1 MKNEDNPLIFRA
13 LEFFIN
19 EPYKKIHLRE
29 FSRKL
34 KISPNSASRFLGC
47 FVKEKL
53 VNEERVA
60 NLRYFIANLDSATF
74 RQVKKVYSIKQIE
87 DVGLVGGLKDL
98 CVHLVIFGSVGKGI
112 DSSES
117 DVDILVI
124 GKDKKKIE
132 EKIRSVQKK
141 FNRELAPVIFSD
153 VEWQKQK
160 INNKAFYQDII
171 AGGINLIGEMPI

>member
-1 MKNEDNPLIFRA
+1 MKNEDNPLVWKA
-13 LEFFIN
+13 LEYFIQ

-34 KISPNSASRFLGC
+34 KISPNSASRFLDK
-47 FVKEKL
+47 FVKDRF

-60 NLRYFIANLDSATF
+60 NLRYFIANIDSPTF
-74 RQVKKVYSIKQIE
+74 RRIKQFYSINQIE
-87 DVGLVGGLKDL
+87 NSELIDKLRELCLNLV
-98 CVHLVIFGSVGKGI
+98 VFGSVGKGI

-117 DVDILVI
+117 DIDILII

-132 EKIRSVQKK
+132 DEIRKIQKK
-141 FNRELAPVIFSD
+141 FNRELNPVIFND

-171 AGGINLIGEMPI
+171 SGGINLIGEIPI